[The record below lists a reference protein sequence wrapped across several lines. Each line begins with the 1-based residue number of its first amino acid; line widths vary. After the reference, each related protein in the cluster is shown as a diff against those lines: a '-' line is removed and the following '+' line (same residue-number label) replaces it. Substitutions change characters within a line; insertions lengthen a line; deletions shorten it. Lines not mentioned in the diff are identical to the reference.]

1 MSEVTVWHLQT
12 VAPSELKAKPPVA
25 GIHVEEAQSKQWLLN
40 RFLYQLVGG
49 PWQWF
54 DKLSWTDEQWQNYA
68 EAEELRTWVALEGGS
83 PAGYFELQMQAGN
96 TVEICYFGLGS
107 SFIGRGLGGHLLSRA
122 IEEAWNWGAERIIV
136 NTCSL
141 DHAGA
146 LANYQ
151 ARGMSIYQTERRA

>member
-12 VAPSELKAKPPVA
+12 VAASELKAKPPVA
-25 GIHVEEAQSKQWLLN
+25 GIEIEEAKCKQWPLN
-40 RFLYQLVGG
+40 RFLYQFVGDA
-49 PWQWF
+49 WQWT
-54 DKLSWTDEQWQNYA
+54 DKLSWTNEQWQTYA
-68 EAEELRTWVALEGGS
+68 EADDLRTWIALEGGS

-96 TVEICYFGLGS
+96 TVEICYFGLGPN
-107 SFIGRGLGGHLLSRA
+107 FIGRGLGGHLLSRA
-122 IEEAWNWGAERIIV
+122 IEEAWNWGAERVIV

-141 DHAGA
+141 DHPGA